1 VPPPA
6 AAKPTVLVVDDDRAN
21 LQTFRIVFRDAYA
34 ITLAATGEEALQV
47 AEAGAFD
54 VAFVDYAMP
63 GMNGLEVLRRLQA
76 ACPAIR
82 RAVVTGYAD
91 LPDIAAA
98 SASGLAEAV
107 VIKPW
112 DRSTLRRI
120 LDGLAR
126 SARGEPE
133 PGERG
138 GAAE

>member
-1 VPPPA
+1 MPPPD

-34 ITLAATGEEALQV
+34 ITLAASGEEALRAV
-47 AEAGAFD
+47 DGGAFD

-63 GMNGLEVLRRLQA
+63 GMNGLEVLRRIQA

-107 VIKPW
+107 VMKPW
-112 DRSTLRRI
+112 DRVVVQETI
-120 LDGLAR
+120 DALAR
-126 SARGEPE
+126 GQPPE
-133 PGERG
+133 PAGPAG
-138 GAAE
+138 DGA